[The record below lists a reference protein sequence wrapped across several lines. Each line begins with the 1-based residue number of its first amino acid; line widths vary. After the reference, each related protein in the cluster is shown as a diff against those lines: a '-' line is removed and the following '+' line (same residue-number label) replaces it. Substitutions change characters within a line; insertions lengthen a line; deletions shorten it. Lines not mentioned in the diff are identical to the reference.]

1 MTSSDD
7 DKTRIAVRGR
17 ATTNTEKNKQVKNP
31 LSQSTENQST
41 ENQSTEKDNQTR
53 LQDKGNASA
62 PNQANFD
69 AADRTVFNPRS
80 RPQKSTANNKPN
92 ANHGRAP
99 SVPQATAQAESPRVD
114 PKQNANS
121 QTLNN
126 PQDPRNQ
133 GQASPPRV
141 STEEQTDKTRIAKRE
156 VRRPAA
162 DSQLASEALNNQRTH
177 INPGKQADTLVPQ
190 GHASQTIPPSA
201 MNTQSP
207 GTPQKVLNSDGVP
220 QLLKERFEFEKV
232 LGAGGMGV
240 VYKAKDLLK
249 VEAQDKDPY
258 VAIKLLGDEFKSH
271 PEAFIALQRESRKT
285 QRIAHPNIV
294 NVHDFDRDGD
304 TVFMTMEYLEGQ
316 PLDKLISRYKTTGLP
331 EDDAW
336 TILQGISAALK
347 HAHAENI
354 IHSDFKPGNIF
365 VTSKG
370 LTKVFDFGIAR
381 AVAKAEK
388 FEESVDDKT
397 VFDAG
402 NLGALT
408 PAYASLEMLEGETP
422 DVRDDIYALGCIAY
436 ELFTGKHPFNR
447 VHANE
452 AARLK
457 LKAKRIPNIPKRQW
471 KVIEKAIEFKRED
484 RIPTV
489 HDFWDRLTRKKS
501 RTVLISMF
509 VFLVVSGLVGALIYQ
524 NSIVPETVT
533 INEDDVRSEIERQ
546 FLIDQNT
553 KDLKNL
559 LERADFTPSW
569 EDRLWLTFENLRK
582 LLSEDDTWI
591 IEQKAIVFNLYVEN
605 IQASIESEKFERA
618 KELVTNAERYS
629 SGNDK
634 ILADLSLK
642 IGAQEEALAAKLA
655 QLKKQK
661 ASQSAKKQ
669 AVAQKQEDLA
679 QRNEAFDVALETVN
693 NQLKCRTTITMRDI
707 DIAVG
712 KLRSL
717 NPGRYVKTEPALVQQ
732 LSSCISK
739 IGRTFPERALEFK
752 NRAIRTFPKNTV
764 IASIQINPKDPC
776 DLSLAGLGARG
787 DRALCRDPLKY
798 NGEDLGKGPAMV
810 VIPAKG
816 SVKAFA
822 LGKYEITNEELNTF
836 CTTDHSCSSR
846 SSSLNRLPAISV
858 DTKTVEGY
866 LAWLSEK
873 TKRRYRLP
881 KRSEWMYAARANSS
895 KVDSNR
901 NCLLD
906 SRGIKKGG
914 SLIKASIGQQNP
926 WGVVNYLGNAREL
939 VRDGRGFA
947 AVGGSFET
955 RMEDCLLSKTESHT
969 GTGDKYTGFRVLRE
983 IDVSK

>member
-1 MTSSDD
+1 MTSSED
-7 DKTRIAVRGR
+7 DKTRIAPR
-17 ATTNTEKNKQVKNP
+17 AQKTAADLEAAKRSQASKDGMSSNSSAEANP
-31 LSQSTENQST
+31 VND
-41 ENQSTEKDNQTR
+41 KTR
-53 LQDKGNASA
+53 IKTSA
-62 PNQANFD
+62 PRRPKEA
-69 AADRTVFNPRS
+69 AADKTVFD
-80 RPQKSTANNKPN
+80 
-92 ANHGRAP
+92 
-99 SVPQATAQAESPRVD
+99 PRVRTKSSS
-114 PKQNANS
+114 PQPSASVAPRQQSPQQTSQQNR
-121 QTLNN
+121 
-126 PQDPRNQ
+126 PM
-133 GQASPPRV
+133 SPDAL
-141 STEEQTDKTRIAKRE
+141 EQSDKTRIAKSGA
-156 VRRPAA
+156 RRQTPGSQQAEQPA
-162 DSQLASEALNNQRTH
+162 DNQRTH
-177 INPGKQADTLVPQ
+177 ISQDKEKNKDTDTLVPPAR
-190 GHASQTIPPSA
+190 ASRTIPPSA
-201 MNTQSP
+201 MNTQPP
-207 GTPQKVLNSDGVP
+207 GTPQKVLNSEGVP
-220 QLLKERFEFEKV
+220 ELLKGRFEFEKV

-304 TVFMTMEYLEGQ
+304 TVFMTMEYLEGK
-316 PLDKLISRYKTTGLP
+316 PLDKLISQYKSTGLP
-331 EDDAW
+331 EEDAW
-336 TILQGISAALK
+336 VILQGISAALK

-365 VTSKG
+365 VTNKG

-388 FEESVDDKT
+388 YEDSVDDKT

-408 PAYASLEMLEGETP
+408 PAYASLEMLEGEAP

-436 ELFTGKHPFNR
+436 ELFTGNHPFNR

-471 KVIEKAIEFKRED
+471 KIIEQAIAFKRED

-489 HDFWDRLTRKKS
+489 HEFWDKLTRKKS
-501 RTVLISMF
+501 RTVLISVF
-509 VFLVVSGLVGALIYQ
+509 VSLVVFGLIGALVYQ

-553 KDLKNL
+553 KDLNNL
-559 LERADFTPSW
+559 LERPDFTPSW
-569 EDRLWLTFENLRK
+569 EDRLWLTIENLRK
-582 LLSEDDTWI
+582 LLGEEDTWLL
-591 IEQKAIVFNLYVEN
+591 EQKATIFNLYLQKIN
-605 IQASIESEKFERA
+605 ASIDAENFKRA
-618 KELVTNAERYS
+618 REFVANAARYS
-629 SGNDK
+629 TSDT
-634 ILADLSLK
+634 S
-642 IGAQEEALAAKLA
+642 ALAELSAKIDEQEQALA
-655 QLKKQK
+655 SRVAQQKKQQ
-661 ASQSAKKQ
+661 ASQSAQKQ
-669 AVAQKQEDLA
+669 AVAQQQQAMAEK
-679 QRNEAFDVALETVN
+679 NEAFDIALETVN

-707 DIAVG
+707 DIAVN

-717 NPGRYVKTEPALVQQ
+717 NPGRYAKAEPELVQK
-732 LSSCISK
+732 LSACISK
-739 IGRTFPERALEFK
+739 IGRTFPDRAMEFK
-752 NRAIRTFPKNTV
+752 NRAIRTFPNNRV
-764 IASIQINPKDPC
+764 IADIKINPKDPC
-776 DLSLAGLGARG
+776 DLSLAGLGSRG
-787 DRALCRDPLKY
+787 DRALCRDSLKY
-798 NGEDLGKGPAMV
+798 NGEDLGRGPAMV

-822 LGKYEITNEELNTF
+822 LGKYEVTNEDLNKF
-836 CTTDHSCSSR
+836 CNSDSSCSPR
-846 SSSLNRLPAISV
+846 SSSIGRLPAINIDS
-858 DTKTVEGY
+858 KTANAY
-866 LAWLSEK
+866 LSWLSSK

-914 SLIKASIGQQNP
+914 SLIKATIGQQNP
-926 WGVVNYLGNAREL
+926 WGIVNYLGNAREL
-939 VRDGRGFA
+939 VKDGRGIA

-955 RMEDCLLSKTESHT
+955 RMEDCLLTKIEPHS

-983 IDVSK
+983 IDVNK